1 MPNKAHKAAARQAQL
16 RRKRRRGKGRVQEFD
31 PGPSEAT
38 TAAAVRDALVAEA
51 EAPESTQASPAT
63 TPGPIRRSRQRAD
76 AEPMSVYGF
85 LGPELRQIGI
95 ITSLIAAI
103 LVVLTFVLR

>member
-1 MPNKAHKAAARQAQL
+1 MPNKAHRAAARQAQL

-31 PGPSEAT
+31 LGPSEAS
-38 TAAAVRDALVAEA
+38 TAAFVRGSLVAES
-51 EAPESTQASPAT
+51 EVPESTQALPAP
-63 TPGPIRRSRQRAD
+63 TPGSVRRSRHQAE
-76 AEPMSVYGF
+76 AEPMLVYGF

-95 ITSLIAAI
+95 ITSLIASI